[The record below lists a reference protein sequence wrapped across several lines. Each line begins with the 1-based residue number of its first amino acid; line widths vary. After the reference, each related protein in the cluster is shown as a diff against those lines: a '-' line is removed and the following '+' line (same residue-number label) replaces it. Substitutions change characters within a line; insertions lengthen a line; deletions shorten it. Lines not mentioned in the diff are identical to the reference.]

1 MVILGQWVLPKG
13 TQGRATGVLTMF
25 LLLDLSAGADPFV
38 KIQQAIYLSYAYFSE
53 YIQFN

>member
-38 KIQQAIYLSYAYFSE
+38 KIQQAIYL
-53 YIQFN
+53 